1 MMETRTLQH
10 SVSVSCIQHTFL
22 QDSFYYVKIYLNLFL
37 KGGGGIFF
45 HLEFPHNFW
54 KAKYKASLSKVLNT
68 NSDIENMTKTD
79 QSSEGHNKDC
89 QNQIVYKIKNK

>member
-68 NSDIENMTKTD
+68 NSDIGNMTKTD

-89 QNQIVYKIKNK
+89 QNQIVYKIKK